1 MTYRK
6 YLLTRPI
13 YQAYYSAFPKRV
25 VLDKP
30 VFVIGC
36 GRSGTTILGHLLSQH
51 KRLAYLNEPRHL
63 WKQCYPQTEI
73 WSTNASKIPGQLY
86 LTKNDSNPKATLK
99 LKQLF
104 SIEAKL
110 QGANRLVEK
119 LPINS
124 YRVDFITSMFPDAQF
139 IHIIR
144 NGVAVAQ
151 SIAKLSDEGQWFGM
165 RNFGTGNYKWHLLES
180 FASKIEQYSALVK
193 LCNDHYT
200 RGLLEWR
207 MAIESIQTAVD
218 MLPKNQYLELRYET
232 FIDDPVNTCHLVE
245 NFLNEVPDSKMRHFA
260 VHHIKPQSS
269 HTRNNSIPSSTHK
282 IAGDLLEKLGYLPN
296 EGRFVL

>member
-1 MTYRK
+1 MISKK

-13 YQAYYSAFPKRV
+13 YRIYYSAFPDLV
-25 VLDKP
+25 GLEKP

-36 GRSGTTILGHLLSQH
+36 GRSGTTILGQLLSHHQ
-51 KRLAYLNEPRHL
+51 RLAYVNEPRNF
-63 WKQCYPQTEI
+63 WKQCYPQTDI
-73 WSTNASKIPGQLY
+73 WSINAPQIPGQLH
-86 LTKNDSNPKATLK
+86 LTRNDSNPKATLK

-151 SIAKLSDEGQWFGM
+151 SIAKLSEKGQWFGV
-165 RNFGTGNYKWHLLES
+165 RNFGSGNYKWHLLKD
-180 FASKIEQYSALVK
+180 FASKRDQYNALVK
-193 LCNDHYT
+193 LCNDNYT

-207 MAIESIQTAVD
+207 MAIESTQLALC
-218 MLPKNQYLELRYET
+218 MLPQNQYLELRYET
-232 FIDDPVNTCHLVE
+232 LINEPLKTCHLLE
-245 NFLNEVPDSKMRHFA
+245 NYLNEIPDSKMRHFA

-269 HTRNNSIPSSTHK
+269 HTRNNPIPSPTYK
-282 IAGDLLEKLGYLPN
+282 IAGDLLEKLGYLAN
-296 EGRFVL
+296 EGRSVL